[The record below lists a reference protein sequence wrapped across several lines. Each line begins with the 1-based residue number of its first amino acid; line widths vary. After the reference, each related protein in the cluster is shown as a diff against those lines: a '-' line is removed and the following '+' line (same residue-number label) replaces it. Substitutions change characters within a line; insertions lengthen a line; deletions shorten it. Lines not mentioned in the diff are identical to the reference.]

1 MSSNTLRLKFL
12 IVVVVQGFRKHIL
25 CVNHLLCVHYVPE
38 RVNIMIFKKNYTYS
52 FNHTPL
58 TYKILISNSLYFNS
72 NKKEKFLTV
81 SEIYLFL
88 LLFTG
93 YEFELEIL
101 QVNRVW
107 LKEYVL
113 FFKFFMIFTS

>member
-25 CVNHLLCVHYVPE
+25 CANHLLCVHCVPQL
-38 RVNIMIFKKNYTYS
+38 VNIMIFLKNYTYS

-58 TYKILISNSLYFNS
+58 TYKISISNLLYFNS
-72 NKKEKFLTV
+72 NKKEKWLTV
-81 SEIYLFL
+81 LEIYLFL

-101 QVNRVW
+101 
-107 LKEYVL
+107 
-113 FFKFFMIFTS
+113 